1 MQRAAFNFARFT
13 SGQAVRSA
21 TEAIVADTRKSLAAA
36 TSLRELDRTLTVF
49 YNTLMPIQFLRLT
62 SAHEEVRQAASESQC
77 AMELLELEV
86 ASDRRLCGMVRST
99 RVEDDGGEAA
109 RARELYLVDFE
120 LKGGAAL
127 SEEAH
132 QELKRMKN
140 RLVELQGQYSKN
152 LADDATRVE
161 FARDELVGL
170 EDDFINSLEQTAD
183 GRRVVT
189 LRYPHLNPVLQLA
202 TKEETRK
209 KMWIASC
216 HKGVPA
222 NLTLLPEIVS
232 LRQRLAELLL
242 GPGHSDADLAVA
254 RGRRMAGETVEEV
267 AGFLDRMDAMLRDK
281 AAAELKDLHDIKASR
296 FAEFLFLKI
305 FFKREPR
312 SSIRGIWRFW
322 ATCGRSKST
331 TWTTSASRSS
341 SRSSTSWRACSRAT
355 PRFWACDLNATPK
368 PRRSRGT
375 PTCRPTRRLT
385 RRQTGCLRGFIWT
398 CIRARA
404 STRTLRAGGWGREAR
419 KKARFPSC
427 AWSRISL
434 KRLPLGRLCCASLR
448 SRLEVPFIF
457 SFFSYRIPDI
467 IPRVWTR
474 VPRVSVQ
481 QFVPA
486 AQLDLADGGDGLS
499 RSAEHV
505 L

>member
-1 MQRAAFNFARFT
+1 MQRAGFNFARFT

-36 TSLRELDRTLTVF
+36 TSMRELDRTLTVF

-62 SAHEEVRQAASESQC
+62 SAHEEVRQAASESQS

-86 ASDRRLCGMVRST
+86 ASDRRLCGMVRAT
-99 RVEDDGGEAA
+99 RAEEDGGEAA

-120 LKGGAAL
+120 IKGGAAL

-152 LADDATRVE
+152 LADDTTRVE
-161 FARDELVGL
+161 FTRDELAGL
-170 EDDFINSLEQTAD
+170 EDDFVNSLEQTAD
-183 GRRVVT
+183 ERYVVT
-189 LRYPHLNPVLQLA
+189 LRYPHLNPVMQLA

-216 HKGVPA
+216 QKGVPA

-242 GPGHSDADLAVA
+242 GLGHSDADLAVA

-281 AAAELKDLHDIKASR
+281 ASAELKDLHDIKVRR
-296 FAEFLFLKI
+296 FDVLL
-305 FFKREPR
+305 FFKKNQRGPR
-312 SSIRGIWRFW
+312 SSIRGIWPFW

-331 TWTTSASRSS
+331 TWTTSASKSS

-355 PRFWACDLNATPK
+355 PKFWECDLNATPK
-368 PRRSRGT
+368 QRRSRGT
-375 PTCRPTRRLT
+375 RTCRPTKRMT
-385 RRQTGCLRGFIWT
+385 RRPTNCLRGFIWT
-398 CIRARA
+398 FIRARA
-404 STRTLRAGGWGREAR
+404 STRTLRAGGWGREDRTRAR
-419 KKARFPSC
+419 SPSF
-427 AWSRISL
+427 AWSRISP
-434 KRLPLGRLCCASLR
+434 KRLPRDRLCCASLK
-448 SRLEVPFIF
+448 SRFELVW
-457 SFFSYRIPDI
+457 FFACFLI
-467 IPRVWTR
+467 
-474 VPRVSVQ
+474 
-481 QFVPA
+481 
-486 AQLDLADGGDGLS
+486 
-499 RSAEHV
+499 
-505 L
+505 